1 MPRGRRLDQRTQAHI
16 LNAARIIVKER
27 DQVTPV
33 HTVAYPSCLH
43 FIRSQVAPL
52 TGITTCGACGSPFG
66 GATFAL
72 NICLYVIYLS
82 ICALNNRSH
91 GDRSGHL
98 TGGLIGI
105 KTRGHPVRHH
115 RRARLSPVFLL
126 EKACLPRCL
135 RDSLFF
141 PLGRPADDSHREY
154 PFIYDTAADL
164 SAVADYLISR
174 ADVDGARLGV
184 TGISLGG
191 MTAWY
196 AAAADT
202 R

>member
-1 MPRGRRLDQRTQAHI
+1 M
-16 LNAARIIVKER
+16 
-27 DQVTPV
+27 
-33 HTVAYPSCLH
+33 
-43 FIRSQVAPL
+43 
-52 TGITTCGACGSPFG
+52 
-66 GATFAL
+66 
-72 NICLYVIYLS
+72 
-82 ICALNNRSH
+82 
-91 GDRSGHL
+91 
-98 TGGLIGI
+98 
-105 KTRGHPVRHH
+105 
-115 RRARLSPVFLL
+115 